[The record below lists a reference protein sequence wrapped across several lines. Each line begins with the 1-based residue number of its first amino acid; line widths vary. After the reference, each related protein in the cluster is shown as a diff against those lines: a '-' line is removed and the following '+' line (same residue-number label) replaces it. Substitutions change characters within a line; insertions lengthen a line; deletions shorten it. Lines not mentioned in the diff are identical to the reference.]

1 MNDFRK
7 LEQIYGLEVFPKRD
21 VMIVR
26 GENATVW
33 DSDGK
38 AYIDCVG
45 GHGAVNIGH
54 CNKAVIEAV
63 SVQITKL
70 ISCPGILYNDVR
82 AQLMEKLIAI
92 APGKLS
98 RVFLCNSGTEAV
110 EAAIKLA
117 RYTTGRTGFICAMRS
132 YHGRTMGALSA
143 TYNPK
148 YREKFQ
154 PLVPGFEFVPFNNIE
169 KLASAAGPETAAVI
183 LEPVQGEG
191 GVNIGEKSYFREVQA
206 LCRKRGILLIID
218 EVQTGFCRTGRM
230 FASEHFGLE
239 PDILCAAKSIAGGL
253 PMGATLVSGQIM
265 IEPGQHGTTF
275 GGNPVTC
282 AAALAAIAYM
292 INNDLAKQ
300 AQEKGDYLA
309 AKLTSVRLTKVREIR
324 NLGLMFGI
332 ELKEKVQPY
341 IIRLLESGVL
351 ILPAGPTVLRLLP
364 PITIPYSDLDEVAE
378 KIHNVLTD

>member
-1 MNDFRK
+1 MNDFIK
-7 LEQIYGLEVFPKRD
+7 LEQTFGLDIFPKRD
-21 VMIVR
+21 VVIVR

-33 DSDGK
+33 DSEGK

-54 CNKAVIEAV
+54 CNAEVVKAV
-63 SVQITKL
+63 SDQMKKL
-70 ISCPGILYNDVR
+70 ISCPGIFYNDIR
-82 AQLMEKLIAI
+82 AQLMVKLIAI
-92 APGKLS
+92 APGRLS
-98 RVFLCNSGTEAV
+98 QAFLCNSGTEAV
-110 EAAIKLA
+110 EAAIKFA
-117 RYTTGRTGFICAMRS
+117 RYTTGKTGFICAMRS

-154 PLVPGFEFVPFNNIE
+154 PLVPGFEFVPFNNFA
-169 KLASAAGPETAAVI
+169 KLASAAGPDTAAVI

-191 GVNIGEKSYFREVQA
+191 GVNIGDRSYFEAVQA
-206 LCRKRGILLIID
+206 LCRDHGILLIID

-230 FASEHFGLE
+230 FASEHFDLE
-239 PDILCAAKSIAGGL
+239 PDILCVAKSIAGGL
-253 PMGATLVSGQIM
+253 PMGATLVSEQIK

-282 AAALAAIAYM
+282 AAAIAAIDYM
-292 INNDLAKQ
+292 ITHDLAKQ

-309 AKLTSVRLTKVREIR
+309 AKLISVRHAKVREIR

-341 IIRLLESGVL
+341 IIRLLEMGVL
-351 ILPAGPTVLRLLP
+351 VLPAGPTVLRLLP
-364 PITIPYSDLDEVAE
+364 PVTIPYSDLDEVAG
-378 KIHNVLTD
+378 KIHNVMTS